1 MEKIMGNP
9 MYAWSRGVGAV
20 AATIVGLYAALK
32 DRKVLGLTPVG
43 WLLLAILSAMG
54 VVLNLLVRILAA
66 LESAE
71 RS

>member
-9 MYAWSRGVGAV
+9 MYAWSRGVGAAV
-20 AATIVGLYAALK
+20 AAFIGLYAALK
-32 DRKVLGLTPVG
+32 DKKVLGFTPVG

-54 VVLNLLVRILAA
+54 VVLNLLTRILAA